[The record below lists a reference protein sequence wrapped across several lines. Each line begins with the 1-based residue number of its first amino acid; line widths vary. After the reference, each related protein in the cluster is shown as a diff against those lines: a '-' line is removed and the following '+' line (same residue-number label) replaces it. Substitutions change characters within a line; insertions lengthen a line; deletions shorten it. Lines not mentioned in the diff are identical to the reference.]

1 MTEFFDIF
9 LTWQGWLYLFILTM
23 LEIVLGIDNIIFISI
38 VTDNLPKIKK
48 RKARN
53 IGLSLALIIRLIL
66 LCGAAWIMKLTY
78 PLFTIFNKDIS
89 WQSIVLIVG
98 GIFLIYKSTIE
109 MHKSVKGV
117 EEGQQKT
124 KSSLKAIIL
133 QIVVIDI
140 IFSFDSIISAVGMT
154 NGIEAETHSNPLA
167 IIFISVIF
175 SMIIMLIFSGAI
187 SSFISE
193 NPTIKMIAL
202 SFLVTVGI
210 LLIAEAFDSKIPK
223 GYVYFGLV
231 FSLIVE
237 LMNIKMR
244 KNSAL
249 K

>member
-1 MTEFFDIF
+1 MAEFFDIF

-78 PLFTIFNKDIS
+78 PLFTIFDKDIS

-109 MHKSVKGV
+109 MHKSVKGE

-124 KSSLKAIIL
+124 KSSLKEII
-133 QIVVIDI
+133 
-140 IFSFDSIISAVGMT
+140 
-154 NGIEAETHSNPLA
+154 
-167 IIFISVIF
+167 
-175 SMIIMLIFSGAI
+175 
-187 SSFISE
+187 
-193 NPTIKMIAL
+193 
-202 SFLVTVGI
+202 
-210 LLIAEAFDSKIPK
+210 
-223 GYVYFGLV
+223 
-231 FSLIVE
+231 
-237 LMNIKMR
+237 
-244 KNSAL
+244 
-249 K
+249 

>member
-1 MTEFFDIF
+1 MQYFDIF

-66 LCGAAWIMKLTY
+66 LLGAAWIIKLTD
-78 PLFTIFNKDIS
+78 PLFTVFDKDIS
-89 WQSIVLIVG
+89 WQSIVLIAG
-98 GIFLIYKSTIE
+98 GIFLIYKSSIE
-109 MHKSVKGV
+109 MYKSVKG
-117 EEGQQKT
+117 EEKGQQKT
-124 KSSLKAIIL
+124 KSTLKAIIL
-133 QIVVIDI
+133 QIVLIDI

-154 NGIEAETHSNPLA
+154 NGIQAETHSDPLA
-167 IIFISVIF
+167 IIFISVLI

-187 SSFISE
+187 SAFISE

-210 LLIAEAFDSKIPK
+210 LLIAEVFGTHIPK
-223 GYVYFGLV
+223 GYIYFGLI
-231 FSLIVE
+231 FSLIIE

>member
-1 MTEFFDIF
+1 MQYFDIF

-78 PLFTIFNKDIS
+78 PLFTIFDKDIS

-109 MHKSVKGV
+109 MHKSVKG
-117 EEGQQKT
+117 EEKGQQKT

-133 QIVVIDI
+133 QIVLIDI

-154 NGIEAETHSNPLA
+154 NGIQAETHSNPLA
-167 IIFISVIF
+167 IIFISVLI

-187 SSFISE
+187 SAFISE

-210 LLIAEAFDSKIPK
+210 LLIAEAFGTHIPK
-223 GYVYFGLV
+223 GYIYFGLI
-231 FSLIVE
+231 FSLIIE